1 MASILVL
8 AVPVAAGDLYTPL
21 VASAFQQR
29 TIPMLGTDG
38 QLHVVYELTAV
49 NTRTGTAALERRRG
63 GRRCRARPAAVN
75 PSAEWENALRQASR
89 KRAFVAPTY
98 SEQKH

>member
-8 AVPVAAGDLYTPL
+8 AVPVASGDLYTPL

-29 TIPMLGTDG
+29 TIPVLGTDG

-49 NTRTGTAALERRRG
+49 NTRPGTATLERVAVADGAGPDRALGSFAAKALGPRIRTLDKLDQDVVDFG
-63 GRRCRARPAAVN
+63 G
-75 PSAEWENALRQASR
+75 
-89 KRAFVAPTY
+89 
-98 SEQKH
+98 